1 MTDASGR
8 EIKLIGESI
17 HALGNDASGN
27 GTSEKGVSDASGRE
41 IKLIGESINNFGV
54 VCRTN
59 EKNGVFFWL
68 SGCG

>member
-1 MTDASGR
+1 MRSNSLARASTLWGMMR
-8 EIKLIGESI
+8 PGM
-17 HALGNDASGN
+17 APV
-27 GTSEKGVSDASGRE
+27 EKGVSDASGRE

-59 EKNGVFFWL
+59 EKKGVFFLL